1 MSLLSYSDVDTK
13 LLGNSIKPPMYHP
26 ITIFLLR
33 RHSLAKIYFLDS
45 PIWFLPFNLW
55 STMVQSSHSA
65 PPLAVKMS
73 VPQNSL
79 FSVFLRKYKLV
90 APLPDETATKAVAIP
105 NSWRSNSDH
114 TQCTLRVGSLPFH
127 SLEICKLD
135 RWEIL
140 MNTKEWVSDDKIQIT
155 ILILRRGPCLTQRTL
170 VHNYGQNKKGD
181 SPFLADRCQKI
192 VLGKLLIHKRGEDCL
207 PLRCKKIRTS
217 LISF

>member
-1 MSLLSYSDVDTK
+1 MHPCIPPCHKNELTSKLSVQRLFKKIPIGGSVTWWNCNLRLL
-13 LLGNSIKPPMYHP
+13 
-26 ITIFLLR
+26 
-33 RHSLAKIYFLDS
+33 
-45 PIWFLPFNLW
+45 
-55 STMVQSSHSA
+55 
-65 PPLAVKMS
+65 
-73 VPQNSL
+73 
-79 FSVFLRKYKLV
+79 SVFLLHHSKL
-90 APLPDETATKAVAIP
+90 LQIK
-105 NSWRSNSDH
+105 
-114 TQCTLRVGSLPFH
+114 LRVHSLPSH
-127 SLEICKLD
+127 CLEICKLD